1 MRAVRS
7 CIVLLGVFFS
17 ALALLAPFLTVPAPW
32 GAEVW
37 FFPSV
42 RELGLGL
49 KLAPTL
55 NGMPFTGPGPLAAV
69 LLSLLPFSDLM
80 ALRLLNMLL
89 GCLVCMSVFVF
100 CSSLWDIKSGV
111 CSALFTMTTWGFA
124 ATFGHLGPSALPACL
139 AVISFLLF
147 AQIYLMELNPWWYLL
162 AYLLAGGAA
171 LTGGWVPLTFFALSA
186 VFLVLIDMA
195 PAKFASIKAFWGIV
209 LVGGAMLAVYGTCR
223 IFEGPALAG
232 SLFSFHQE
240 QGLLARLWLWVK
252 FNLPWLLLAAPA
264 WLYGEGPNEAG
275 AWRSLLA
282 PKTAYASGFA
292 VVLLSGSVQEGYAL
306 LGIPFGGILTGYW
319 MSRKFLIREKLKG
332 LRTLAFFGTA
342 FLVAGTALILIVK
355 SSLTRFSLDLAH
367 GAVILAFLAVVLL
380 LFLSARR
387 RSAMAI
393 AGLGMA
399 AVFAMSWHTAL
410 VTVPASAEK
419 PASFARQLREVTPL
433 LVFEDDLVMRGYAAW
448 AGAKAVVVGRN
459 MVPVGYTAYLAV
471 TTPDLEALL
480 KNLSARMHASVASS
494 FTTRGTTALI
504 RVAPAVPPSRGPGG

>member
-209 LVGGAMLAVYGTCR
+209 LVGGSMLAVYGACR
-223 IFEGPALAG
+223 ILEGPALAG

-306 LGIPFGGILTGYW
+306 LGIPFGASSPDTGCPG
-319 MSRKFLIREKLKG
+319 SSSSG
-332 LRTLAFFGTA
+332 
-342 FLVAGTALILIVK
+342 K
-355 SSLTRFSLDLAH
+355 SSRACAPSLSS
-367 GAVILAFLAVVLL
+367 GP
-380 LFLSARR
+380 LSSSRARR
-387 RSAMAI
+387 SSSSSKAPSPGSPWTLPTVRS
-393 AGLGMA
+393 
-399 AVFAMSWHTAL
+399 SW
-410 VTVPASAEK
+410 PSSRWSCSSSCPPGEG
-419 PASFARQLREVTPL
+419 PPWPSR
-433 LVFEDDLVMRGYAAW
+433 AW
-448 AGAKAVVVGRN
+448 AWRRSL
-459 MVPVGYTAYLAV
+459 P
-471 TTPDLEALL
+471 
-480 KNLSARMHASVASS
+480 
-494 FTTRGTTALI
+494 
-504 RVAPAVPPSRGPGG
+504 